1 MCPCYTNPAR
11 TPREGRKDDRTC
23 PHPVSSC
30 RPQEPALIAASGYR
44 EFPPSLPQQPIFYPV
59 TNEDYARHIAE
70 HWNVKESG
78 AGYVTRFAVREDF
91 IVKYPVQ
98 QVGARIHTE
107 HWIPAEELPDLNR
120 NIDGLIEVTQSF

>member
-1 MCPCYTNPAR
+1 M
-11 TPREGRKDDRTC
+11 
-23 PHPVSSC
+23 
-30 RPQEPALIAASGYR
+30 
-44 EFPPSLPQQPIFYPV
+44 PQQPIFYPV

-78 AGYVTRFAVREDF
+78 SGYVTRFAVREDF

-120 NIDGLIEVTQSF
+120 NIVGLIEVTQSFVRS